1 MVKPNII
8 NLDQLKEL
16 FNKITAPTIEELKR
30 VLGTNSRMTVFRKLS
45 ELSYIS
51 SYSHRGKYYALVE
64 QIKFDK
70 KGLWSHGDAMFSKY
84 GNLVETVKAFINK
97 SENGYSANELKD
109 ILLVEVKEPLF
120 NLILKKR
127 IIRKKF
133 KRIYIYLSIK
143 AEIRKRQEVLR
154 NKSVSED
161 DKLKASIILFFCL
174 LDEKQKRLY
183 AGLESMKIGHGGDIE
198 VASILG
204 LHTNTVTQGRK
215 ELLSRDAEI
224 DRIRKKGGGRTA
236 IKKNS

>member
-1 MVKPNII
+1 MVKSNKI
-8 NLDQLKEL
+8 NLDKLKGL
-16 FNKITAPTIEELKR
+16 FNKITTPTIEELKR
-30 VLGTNSRMTVFRKLS
+30 VLGTNSRMTVFRNISK
-45 ELSYIS
+45 LSYIS
-51 SYSHRGKYYALVE
+51 SYSHRGKYYVLVE

-70 KGLWSHGDAMFSKY
+70 KGLCSHGNAMFSKY

-97 SENGYSANELKD
+97 SEKGYSANELKD

-133 KRIYIYLSIK
+133 KRIYIYFSIK

-154 NKSVSED
+154 YKSVSED

-183 AGLESMKIGHGGDIE
+183 AGLESMKIGHGGDRE
-198 VASILG
+198 VASTLG

-224 DRIRKKGGGRTA
+224 DRIRKKGGGRAA